1 MSTNSSSP
9 KRRKTSSSSTDN
21 SQQKQSTLE
30 DQQKQSVVEKDKD
43 NKTEIS
49 SLRESISRSITT
61 NTTLSV
67 KNSKVVL
74 PPSLKILSTFVQ
86 DKFETIVHLSDTS
99 QELSELSIYDG
110 ILDSLVNIKML
121 LIEYALKYLDI
132 NSTLQFNKKVLAE
145 LGTLNNRVK
154 FVKEDFLQWLEDIRS
169 YYRDILH
176 LNYSLNG
183 K

>member
-9 KRRKTSSSSTDN
+9 KRRKTSSSSNKSPQQEQSIPENKKDN
-21 SQQKQSTLE
+21 STK
-30 DQQKQSVVEKDKD
+30 
-43 NKTEIS
+43 IS